1 MLLFIMF
8 LYSFLGG
15 YHVFAGNDEWA
26 IGCMIVSIIALAADA
41 IVTEIKRGRT
51 K

>member
-1 MLLFIMF
+1 MMLLIVFT
-8 LYSFLGG
+8 YSILGG
-15 YHVFAGNDEWA
+15 YFVWVGNDEWA

-41 IVTEIKRGRT
+41 IVTEIKRGRA